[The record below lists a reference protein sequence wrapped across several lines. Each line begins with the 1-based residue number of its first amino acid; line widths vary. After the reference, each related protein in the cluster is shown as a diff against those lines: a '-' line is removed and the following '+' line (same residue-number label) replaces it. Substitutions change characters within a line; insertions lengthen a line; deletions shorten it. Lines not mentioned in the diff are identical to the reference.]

1 MNFPSLPFIEYFLW
15 NQEGISEEQIALM
28 RSHVTFKDTV
38 VPYIEGIASKLK
50 SHGQNLE
57 AIERNKNLLIGGA

>member
-1 MNFPSLPFIEYFLW
+1 MNFPTTPFIEYFLW

-38 VPYIEGIASKLK
+38 VPYIEKIALKLK
-50 SHGQNLE
+50 EHGQNLE